1 MEARLAKVAMTL
13 SLAAFAL
20 LVAFTNVTDYG
31 GNWPF
36 VQHVLSMDTT
46 FRSPAVAYRAIDDPR
61 LWTLGY
67 RAIIAGEALTGL
79 LFSVAGVRM
88 LVALRAP
95 ASDFNRSKAAVHL
108 AAACGFIV
116 WFLGFLTIGGEWFLM
131 WQSETW
137 NGQEPAFRF
146 YVTILLVLLYVTR
159 DDADLIQS
167 RRD

>member
-1 MEARLAKVAMTL
+1 VLPRLAKVAMTA
-13 SLAAFAL
+13 SLAVFAL
-20 LVAFTNVTDYG
+20 LVAFTNITDYG

-61 LWTLGY
+61 VWALGY
-67 RAIIAGEALTGL
+67 WFIIAAEALTGA
-79 LFSVAGVRM
+79 LFAVASWRM
-88 LVALRAP
+88 AAALRAS
-95 ASDFNRSKAAVHL
+95 AAAFNAAKTVVHL
-108 AAACGFIV
+108 AAAVGFLL
-116 WFLGFLTIGGEWFLM
+116 WFLGFMAVGGEWFLM

-159 DDADLIQS
+159 DDAELA
-167 RRD
+167 